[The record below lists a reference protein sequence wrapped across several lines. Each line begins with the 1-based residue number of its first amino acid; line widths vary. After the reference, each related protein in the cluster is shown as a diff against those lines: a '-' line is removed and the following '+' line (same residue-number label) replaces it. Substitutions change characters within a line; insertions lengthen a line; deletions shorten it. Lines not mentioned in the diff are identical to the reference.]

1 MRHNANSQAHSSK
14 GTRSLHISPKADCA
28 PAACRRTVSGAISR
42 PLTGALFT
50 FPSRYLFAI
59 GHQGVFRLRRWS
71 SRIHTGFLGP
81 RATWDTARKSRG
93 FRLRGCHP
101 LCRWFPPSSAI
112 HAISYF
118 LPDQQFRL
126 GSPATPITQRLL
138 ALTRDR
144 FGLFPF
150 RSPLL
155 RESRLLSL
163 PVGTEMFHF
172 PTFPP
177 PALCVQAGA
186 MGHYAHSGFP
196 IRKSPDRS
204 LVADSPGLIAGSYVL
219 LRLLVPRHSPCAL
232 INLATTDDAR
242 VHCAVLKIR
251 AVPARAPPHYA
262 VGRPGPRGG
271 STPVPSGPNSVLGQA
286 VAAATLPAPRGRT
299 SWLYRR
305 SDRITSAPQ

>member
-1 MRHNANSQAHSSK
+1 
-14 GTRSLHISPKADCA
+14 
-28 PAACRRTVSGAISR
+28 
-42 PLTGALFT
+42 
-50 FPSRYLFAI
+50 LFAI

-81 RATWDTARKSRG
+81 RATWDPAWESQR
-93 FRLRGCHP
+93 FRLQGYHP
-101 LCRWFPPSSAI
+101 LCRRFPTSSATQTI
-112 HAISYF
+112 FYS
-118 LPDQQFRL
+118 LSDQQLRL
-126 GSPATPITQRLL
+126 GGPATPNAQRLL
-138 ALTRDR
+138 AMTRAR

-155 RESRLLSL
+155 RESRLLSF

-251 AVPARAPPHYA
+251 AVPGPAAGWA
-262 VGRPGPRGG
+262 SGRPVLLRMP
-271 STPVPSGPNSVLGQA
+271 TSGRSLRTQQRARPARPPGQA
-286 VAAATLPAPRGRT
+286 FRAASGRT
-299 SWLYRR
+299 NLPELTLRPNNQCSTNEQRHLETDARDVALDANRR
-305 SDRITSAPQ
+305 HAGDRARCSLERR